1 MSTRSPVN
9 QACETRRPPVAAA
22 LVSVVLP
29 VYNEAQILPQL
40 YVALRRVLE
49 KISCR
54 FEIVFV
60 NDGSQDGS
68 ALALDQ
74 LAASDARVQVVH
86 LSRNFGH
93 QAAVQAGVTLAGGDC
108 VVVMDS
114 DLQDDPA
121 ALVDFLAAWQAGNDV
136 VYAVRYARKEPA
148 WKRGLFAGF
157 YRLLNA
163 VSSTPMPND
172 AGNFC
177 LIDRC
182 VVDAL
187 LALPERDRYFP
198 GLRQW
203 VGFRQTGVP
212 VERQARYDDQPRVS
226 LWGLVKLAKTALFSF
241 SSAPLAMFYGIAALS
256 LAVCGAFTTYT
267 LYHKCITGLAIPGW
281 TSLLIVSS
289 FFGALNALAIGI
301 LGEYVVRIYDE
312 VRRRPSFLVARHVN
326 SPRSSEGSF
335 QGSPLAEP
343 EEAIAEAVL
352 SLQHQ
357 ADSALLAS
365 HGMPSPGEVDA
376 STGSPFNVHASP
388 FR

>member
-1 MSTRSPVN
+1 MTGRLPAN
-9 QACETRRPPVAAA
+9 PAQPTRRGPAASA
-22 LVSVVLP
+22 LVSIVLP
-29 VYNEAQILPQL
+29 VYNEAQILPRLYGQL
-40 YVALRRVLE
+40 RQTLE
-49 KISCR
+49 KIGCR

-60 NDGSQDGS
+60 NDGSRDGS
-68 ALALDQ
+68 SQALDQ
-74 LAASDARVQVVH
+74 LAAADGRVQVVH

-93 QAAVQAGVTLAGGDC
+93 QAAVHAGLSLAGGDA

-121 ALVDFLAAWQAGNDV
+121 ALVDFVAAWQAGHDV
-136 VYAVRYARKEPA
+136 VYAVRFARKEPA
-148 WKRGLFAGF
+148 WKRGLFASF

-177 LIDRC
+177 LLDRS
-182 VVDAL
+182 VVEAL

-203 VGFRQTGVP
+203 VGFKQTGVR

-226 LWGLVKLAKTALFSF
+226 LWGLVRLAKTALFSF

-281 TSLLIVSS
+281 ASLLIVSS

-326 SPRSSEGSF
+326 GPRSSEIE
-335 QGSPLAEP
+335 PEAALAETVL
-343 EEAIAEAVL
+343 ALQKQAE
-352 SLQHQ
+352 
-357 ADSALLAS
+357 SALLAS
-365 HGMPSPGEVDA
+365 HGMPPPDDSIA
-376 STGSPFNVHASP
+376 SGRTRSTSHASAS
-388 FR
+388 